1 VFLHHAYPPLC
12 RTASE
17 ERPTTK
23 DGQRTAN
30 GGSEI
35 SSIISRPIMI
45 CSNCAAEMPGI
56 SAFCPAC
63 GSSVNADS
71 DSFRASDVTDHILGA
86 VAYVAVVPAVVLL
99 IIPALRHRLF
109 VRFHAWQG
117 LLFTAAV
124 CVIALV
130 LRLLFLLF
138 SILPLGGSLIAWL
151 LIGVGALAVTILWA
165 TLLVK
170 AALGDGYELPFVGD
184 WAARLAR

>member
-1 VFLHHAYPPLC
+1 
-12 RTASE
+12 
-17 ERPTTK
+17 
-23 DGQRTAN
+23 
-30 GGSEI
+30 
-35 SSIISRPIMI
+35 MI
-45 CSNCAAEMPGI
+45 CSNCAAEMPEI

-63 GSSVNADS
+63 GSSVNTDAES
-71 DSFRASDVTDHILGA
+71 VRASDVTDHLLGA
-86 VAYVAVVPAVVLL
+86 LAYVAVLPAIVILV
-99 IIPALRHRLF
+99 IPALRQRLF

-117 LLFTAAV
+117 LLFTAAA
-124 CVIALV
+124 CVTAVV

>member
-1 VFLHHAYPPLC
+1 
-12 RTASE
+12 
-17 ERPTTK
+17 
-23 DGQRTAN
+23 
-30 GGSEI
+30 
-35 SSIISRPIMI
+35 M
-45 CSNCAAEMPGI
+45 
-56 SAFCPAC
+56 
-63 GSSVNADS
+63 NADAES
-71 DSFRASDVTDHILGA
+71 VRASDVTDHLLGA
-86 VAYVAVVPAVVLL
+86 LAYVAVLPAIVILV
-99 IIPALRHRLF
+99 IPALRQRLF

-117 LLFTAAV
+117 LLFTAAA
-124 CVIALV
+124 CVTAVV

>member
-1 VFLHHAYPPLC
+1 
-12 RTASE
+12 
-17 ERPTTK
+17 
-23 DGQRTAN
+23 
-30 GGSEI
+30 
-35 SSIISRPIMI
+35 
-45 CSNCAAEMPGI
+45 
-56 SAFCPAC
+56 
-63 GSSVNADS
+63 VNADS

>member
-1 VFLHHAYPPLC
+1 MN
-12 RTASE
+12 TE
-17 ERPTTK
+17 
-23 DGQRTAN
+23 
-30 GGSEI
+30 
-35 SSIISRPIMI
+35 
-45 CSNCAAEMPGI
+45 
-56 SAFCPAC
+56 
-63 GSSVNADS
+63 S

-86 VAYVAVVPAVVLL
+86 LAYVAVLPAIVILV
-99 IIPALRHRLF
+99 IPALRQRLF

-117 LLFTAAV
+117 LLFTAAA
-124 CVIALV
+124 CVTAVV

>member
-1 VFLHHAYPPLC
+1 
-12 RTASE
+12 
-17 ERPTTK
+17 
-23 DGQRTAN
+23 
-30 GGSEI
+30 
-35 SSIISRPIMI
+35 
-45 CSNCAAEMPGI
+45 
-56 SAFCPAC
+56 
-63 GSSVNADS
+63 
-71 DSFRASDVTDHILGA
+71 

>member
-1 VFLHHAYPPLC
+1 MN
-12 RTASE
+12 T
-17 ERPTTK
+17 
-23 DGQRTAN
+23 D
-30 GGSEI
+30 
-35 SSIISRPIMI
+35 
-45 CSNCAAEMPGI
+45 AE
-56 SAFCPAC
+56 
-63 GSSVNADS
+63 SV
-71 DSFRASDVTDHILGA
+71 RASDVTDHLLGA
-86 VAYVAVVPAVVLL
+86 LAYVAVLPAIVILV
-99 IIPALRHRLF
+99 IPALRQRLF

-117 LLFTAAV
+117 LLFTAAA
-124 CVIALV
+124 CVTAVV

>member
-1 VFLHHAYPPLC
+1 
-12 RTASE
+12 
-17 ERPTTK
+17 
-23 DGQRTAN
+23 
-30 GGSEI
+30 
-35 SSIISRPIMI
+35 
-45 CSNCAAEMPGI
+45 MPEI

-63 GSSVNADS
+63 GSSVNADAES
-71 DSFRASDVTDHILGA
+71 VRASDVTDHILGA
-86 VAYVAVVPAVVLL
+86 LAYVAVLPAIVILV
-99 IIPALRHRLF
+99 IPALRQRLF

-117 LLFTAAV
+117 LLFTAAA
-124 CVIALV
+124 CVTAVV